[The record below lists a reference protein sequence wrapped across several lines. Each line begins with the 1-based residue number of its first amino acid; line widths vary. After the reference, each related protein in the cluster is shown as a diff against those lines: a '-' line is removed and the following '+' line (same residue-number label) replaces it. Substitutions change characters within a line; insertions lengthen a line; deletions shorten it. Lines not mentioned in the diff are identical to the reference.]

1 MVLLLL
7 IVAIFGGWVLYK
19 YPEVV
24 VVLFF
29 TLTIADMNFT
39 FGGFPINVRALIGLA
54 IFARTL
60 VSMKD
65 FKGAAFLHSS
75 VMFIPV
81 FIMYSLLTTEFNDI
95 MTFEY
100 IKTNALSFITTFVAY
115 HYYFNRRTDLLKIAI
130 ILSGLICFA
139 DLVFTYIDVGE
150 FPVERVYQAMLGIE
164 AELDETGRRMETINH
179 GFYGCITG
187 MAFVIILND
196 YLNKDLWNRF
206 LLALLPIYG
215 LGIVLSTSRSAI
227 LSIIVMAAFLII
239 RNSIKERNTGK
250 LIRTVVIGAGI
261 VIGVLATFAWLSS
274 VFDLKTEFL
283 DYVTLRLVDEPIA
296 VMRKHLG
303 LNYNAGSL
311 EALDWREE
319 ASNDAFGA
327 YLSLTFV
334 EQLFGIG
341 YWGFVIRDLGHT
353 NLPPHNGPLTILIE
367 FGLVGLVAYVIFSWS
382 LIRNNLR
389 LNDKFPSMV
398 VALLFLYIYCF
409 GQNHQLV
416 ESITYVFLATIAAEN
431 DFLRKKVSSIML
443 TMRERIAQ
451 LKTQ

>member
-1 MVLLLL
+1 MLLL
-7 IVAIFGGWVLYK
+7 IFAILGGWVLFR
-19 YPEVV
+19 YPTVV
-24 VVLFF
+24 VVVFF
-29 TLTIADMNFT
+29 TLTIADINLT
-39 FGGFPINVRALIGLA
+39 FGGFPVNMRALIGLA
-54 IFARTL
+54 IFARTV

-65 FKGAAFLHSS
+65 FKGAHFFQSA
-75 VMFIPV
+75 VVFIPC
-81 FIMYSLLTTEFNDI
+81 FIIYSLLTTEFNDI

-100 IKTNALSFITTFVAY
+100 VKICALSFITVFVAY
-115 HYYFNRRTDLLKIAI
+115 HYYFTGRTDLLKIS
-130 ILSGLICFA
+130 ILISGLICFA
-139 DLVFTYIDVGE
+139 DLVYTYVHAGE
-150 FPVERVYQAMLGIE
+150 FPVERVYHALLGME
-164 AELDETGRRMETINH
+164 TELDENGRRIETINH

-206 LLALLPIYG
+206 LLALLPVFG

-227 LSIIVMAAFLII
+227 LSIVCICGFLIV
-239 RNSIKERNTGK
+239 RKSIEEKSTGR
-250 LIRTVVIGAGI
+250 LIRTIIIGAGI
-261 VIGVLATFAWLSS
+261 VVGVLVAFAWVSA
-274 VFDLKTEFL
+274 VFDLKSEFL
-283 DYVTLRLVDEPIA
+283 DYVSLRLVDEPIA

-303 LNYNAGSL
+303 LNYNAASL

-319 ASNDAFGA
+319 ASSDAFGA
-327 YLSLTFV
+327 YLSLKFP

-367 FGLVGLVAYVIFSWS
+367 FGLVGLVAYVLFSFF
-382 LIRNNLR
+382 LIRSNLR

-398 VALLFLYIYCF
+398 VSLFFLYIYCF

-431 DFLRKKVSSIML
+431 DFLRKHVSAGVLS
-443 TMRERIAQ
+443 MRERLAQ
-451 LKTQ
+451 LKPQ